1 MRYLVFVYMNFSA
14 HHDSDRP
21 TFGKTVIFKLLAMPS
36 EYIIIKEKRLM
47 LTFRM

>member
-1 MRYLVFVYMNFSA
+1 MRYLVFVYMNFST

-36 EYIIIKEKRLM
+36 EYIIIKEK
-47 LTFRM
+47 TFNVNF